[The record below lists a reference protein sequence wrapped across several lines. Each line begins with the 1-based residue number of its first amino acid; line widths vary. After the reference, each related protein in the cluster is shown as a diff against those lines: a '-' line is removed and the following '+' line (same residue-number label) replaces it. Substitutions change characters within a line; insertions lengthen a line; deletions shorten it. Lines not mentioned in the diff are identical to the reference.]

1 VDHLLVKPAVQVLA
15 AAVARILI
23 WSKEMAEYKD
33 MITVHVNVEITAA
46 SLQTIVENV
55 KQLAGRDEK
64 GVYRVDTADKV
75 SEMIS
80 QFLFDNDFEGY
91 VKDIENY

>member
-1 VDHLLVKPAVQVLA
+1 MTE
-15 AAVARILI
+15 
-23 WSKEMAEYKD
+23 SKE
-33 MITVHVNVEITAA
+33 MITVHVNVDITVA

-55 KQLAGRDEK
+55 KRIAGRDEN

-80 QFLFDNDFEGY
+80 NFLFENDFEGY
-91 VKDIENY
+91 VEQIENY

>member
-1 VDHLLVKPAVQVLA
+1 VKPAVPDPVA
-15 AAVARILI
+15 AAVRILM
-23 WSKEMAEYKD
+23 WSKEMTESKD
-33 MITVHVNVEITAA
+33 MITVHVNVDITVA

-55 KQLAGRDEK
+55 KRIAGRDEN

-80 QFLFDNDFEGY
+80 QFLFEKDFEGY